1 MNNHLRFAM
10 IVTTCMGAASPAL
23 AATFCGRQ
31 MTPRLE
37 VLGYEAS
44 KPVPHF
50 PTLLVA
56 TTSLFVSKQGSVAA
70 SSHRSTI
77 GEQAP
82 GIPTPFTGEMI
93 CGRADKAT
101 LGQLNAAMQA
111 IAIGTQSD
119 CYLSRPDPNEIEFR
133 VKWSGSGNLSHTF
146 RVSSVDAS
154 LSACPA
160 EMNTFLTAIADLPA
174 ALTSRPGTEHIST
187 DP

>member
-1 MNNHLRFAM
+1 MNNHLRFAV
-10 IVTTCMGAASPAL
+10 IVTTCMAAASPAL

-37 VLGYEAS
+37 VLGYETS

-50 PTLLVA
+50 PTLLVV

-77 GEQAP
+77 GEQAT

-93 CGRADKAT
+93 CGRADKAA
-101 LGQLNAAMQA
+101 LRQLNAAMQA
-111 IAIGTQSD
+111 ISIGTQAD
-119 CYLSRPDPNEIEFR
+119 CYLSRPAPDEIELR
-133 VKWSGSGNLSHTF
+133 VKWSGAGNLSHTI

-154 LSACPA
+154 LPACPA
-160 EMNTFLTAIADLPA
+160 EMNTFLTAITELPA
-174 ALTSRPGTEHIST
+174 ALISRPGTEHIST